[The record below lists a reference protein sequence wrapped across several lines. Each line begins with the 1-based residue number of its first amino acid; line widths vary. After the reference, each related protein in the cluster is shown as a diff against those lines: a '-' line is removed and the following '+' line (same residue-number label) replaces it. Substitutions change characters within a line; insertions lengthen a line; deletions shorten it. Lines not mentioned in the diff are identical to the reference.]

1 MHFCHILKI
10 QMHLKPKEEDLEMKM
25 RLMNQ
30 QLEAP
35 QVNSD
40 AAPAPTPNELA
51 TPTIPEK
58 TEK

>member
-1 MHFCHILKI
+1 MNGTH
-10 QMHLKPKEEDLEMKM
+10 EMSPSQATSE
-25 RLMNQ
+25 MNQ